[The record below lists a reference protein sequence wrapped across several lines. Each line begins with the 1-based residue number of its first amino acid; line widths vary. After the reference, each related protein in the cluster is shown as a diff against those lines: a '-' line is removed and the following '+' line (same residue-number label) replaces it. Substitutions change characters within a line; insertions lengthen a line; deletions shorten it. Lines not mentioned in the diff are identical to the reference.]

1 MDQETA
7 EKLFSANP
15 ENVPAGITAGGLGSR
30 LGWEELSESWKF
42 LTPGIV
48 KPPLKSKAPSRAPMI
63 WTPHHAESL
72 KSDVP
77 KSQLL

>member
-15 ENVPAGITAGGLGSR
+15 ENVPAGIRAGGLGSR

-42 LTPGIV
+42 LTPEFNIAV
-48 KPPLKSKAPSRAPMI
+48 KPLLKSKAPSRAQ
-63 WTPHHAESL
+63 ESL

>member
-30 LGWEELSESWKF
+30 LGLEEFSES
-42 LTPGIV
+42 G
-48 KPPLKSKAPSRAPMI
+48 
-63 WTPHHAESL
+63 SL
-72 KSDVP
+72 
-77 KSQLL
+77 